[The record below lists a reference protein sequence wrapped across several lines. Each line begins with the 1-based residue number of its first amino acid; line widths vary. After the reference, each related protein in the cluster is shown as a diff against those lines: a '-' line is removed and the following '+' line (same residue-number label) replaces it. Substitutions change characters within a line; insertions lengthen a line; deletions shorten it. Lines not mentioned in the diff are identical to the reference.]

1 MDSIDNKGKAQA
13 LINQINAFR
22 DELTRLKKVSGFS
35 LSQDAEKTAFTEQDA
50 VIHEL
55 QRKFLVDVNV
65 SEARLS
71 LGIRVASA
79 LGAIALSLAVYF
91 LFSEFWDKFPTALRA
106 GVATAAP
113 IISVLA
119 TFFVMSRD
127 RTGYFGSIFGLLTF
141 CLIILNLVLL
151 GNTFVLPSSPR
162 AFLVWGATGLILA
175 YAFGFRLLLYAG
187 LLSLLGY
194 LSAEVGTWS
203 GCYWLD
209 FGEKPENFILAG
221 VLITAGF
228 KIPSKGEYSSF
239 PVAYKVIGLLTLFFS
254 ILTLSNWGASSYL
267 PWEIKSIEN
276 FYQIIGFLLWGAVI
290 FFGVRRDDSYFAN
303 MGIVFFTI
311 QLYTKAYDWFWNWM
325 PKYLFFFLVFLIFL
339 FALLVLS
346 RLRKY
351 RIERTAT

>member
-13 LINQINAFR
+13 LINQISAFR
-22 DELTRLKKVSGFS
+22 EELARLKKLKDFS
-35 LSQDAEKTAFTEQDA
+35 LPQETEKTILANQDEI
-50 VIHEL
+50 IHEM
-55 QRKFLVDVNV
+55 QKRFLVDVNV

-91 LFSEFWDKFPTALRA
+91 LFSEFWDKFPTAFRA
-106 GVATAAP
+106 GIATTAP
-113 IISVLA
+113 ILSVLA

-175 YAFGFRLLLYAG
+175 YSFGFRLLLYAG

-209 FGEKPENFILAG
+209 FGERPENFLLAG

-228 KIPSKGEYSSF
+228 KIPSRGEHSSF

-254 ILTLSNWGASSYL
+254 VLILSNWGASSYL
-267 PWEIKSIEN
+267 SWEIKSIEN
-276 FYQIIGFLLWGAVI
+276 FYQIIGFLLWGAMI
-290 FFGVRRDDSYFAN
+290 FFGIKRSDSYFSN
-303 MGIVFFTI
+303 MGIVFFTV
-311 QLYTKAYDWFWNWM
+311 QLYSKVYDWFWDWM

-339 FALLVLS
+339 LALLVLS

-351 RIERTAT
+351 RIERTTV